1 MEELTQ
7 DPVKILLE
15 IHDQCLKGITQYKV
29 TIDDDDVEE
38 KLLCLTDL
46 VGSLEF
52 TKVMIFA
59 NKTST
64 CRTIAE

>member
-29 TIDDDDVEE
+29 SIDDVEE
-38 KLLCLTDL
+38 KMMILTEL
-46 VGSLEF
+46 VAALEF
-52 TKVMIFA
+52 NKIMIFA

-64 CRTIAE
+64 CQEIAE